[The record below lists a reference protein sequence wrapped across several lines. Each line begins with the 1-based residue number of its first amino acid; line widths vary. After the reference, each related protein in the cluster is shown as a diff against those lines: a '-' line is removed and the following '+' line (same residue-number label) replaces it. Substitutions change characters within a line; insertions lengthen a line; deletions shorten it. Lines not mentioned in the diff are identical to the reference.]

1 MGRPIKKSFFGNL
14 NSPYNNFATGGV
26 TGAGGEG
33 VATLAID
40 EAGTLYETTATATVS
55 LPEVPGGV
63 QATAAITVSTST
75 GEILTISL
83 LTAGSGY
90 LTEPT
95 VSVSPATTGTTATF
109 VVALATSN
117 YNALNVT
124 AYLPLGSSAVTS
136 DIKKQESSRRYLVQN
151 AQGKGQCK
159 LVTTSTLT
167 AGTMNIIAT
176 DFNGSTYYVRNLTAH
191 RAIVVQST
199 MSTAFLVGDGVSTG
213 WTLGS
218 STGTIVTIA
227 NTI

>member
-136 DIKKQESSRRYLVQN
+136 DIKKQESSRRYLVRN
-151 AQGKGQCK
+151 AQGDGQCR
-159 LVTTSTLT
+159 LVAKASNALA
-167 AGTMNIIAT
+167 AGEMNLVAT
-176 DFNGSTYYVRNLTAH
+176 DSAGGTYYVTKLTAR
-191 RAIVVQST
+191 RAVIT
-199 MSTAFLVGDGVSTG
+199 RATG
-213 WTLGS
+213 TQFATGS
-218 STGTIVTIA
+218 SVGWSINAAVANVSVTVS
-227 NTI
+227 NG

>member
-136 DIKKQESSRRYLVQN
+136 DIKKQESSRRYLVRN
-151 AQGKGQCK
+151 AQGDGQCR
-159 LVTTSTLT
+159 LVAKAANTLV
-167 AGTMNIIAT
+167 AGEMNLVAT
-176 DFNGSTYYVRNLTAH
+176 DSAGGTYYVTKLTAR
-191 RAIVVQST
+191 RAVIT
-199 MSTAFLVGDGVSTG
+199 RATG
-213 WTLGS
+213 TQFATGS
-218 STGTIVTIA
+218 SVGWSINTAVA
-227 NTI
+227 NVSVKVSNG